1 MTLNRID
8 INTILE
14 FLITFIICLIGSSI
28 KDIYNTMTNKNTKV
42 NILKIII
49 SSIMSSIVVFSF
61 SEHIYKTLNP
71 RMYFL
76 ICTIIGTLGFE
87 IIGIVSNIKNW
98 FKVLYKFKENLKYI
112 DLSDIEF
119 DNEEVFDKDEGDKK
133 SNK

>member
-119 DNEEVFDKDEGDKK
+119 DNEEVFDKDEEDKK

>member
-133 SNK
+133 K